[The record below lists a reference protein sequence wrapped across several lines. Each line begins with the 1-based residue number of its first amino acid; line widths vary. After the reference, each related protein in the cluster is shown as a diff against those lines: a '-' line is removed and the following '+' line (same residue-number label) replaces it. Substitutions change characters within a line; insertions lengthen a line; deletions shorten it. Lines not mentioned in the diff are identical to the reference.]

1 MVICL
6 CRDRREVTRYT
17 MSRVGKNPINI
28 PSGVDV
34 KLQGNLITVKGPK
47 GELKWNFSSGMRV
60 DVQDKN
66 IVVER
71 PSDTKQFRALH
82 GTTRSIIANMVNG
95 ISTGYE
101 KVLEING
108 VGYRA
113 QVQGQKINFILGYSH
128 PIEFQLPEGITAEVD
143 KKQVLLT
150 LRGIDKHLIGQ
161 VAANIRSL
169 RPPNV
174 YKGKGI
180 RFAGEVIKLKVGK
193 AGK

>member
-1 MVICL
+1 
-6 CRDRREVTRYT
+6 

-34 KLQGNLITVKGPK
+34 KIQGTLVSVKGPK
-47 GELKWNFSSGMRV
+47 GELKWTCPGEMKVSMKDN
-60 DVQDKN
+60 Q

-71 PSDTKQFRALH
+71 PSDAKPHRSLH
-82 GTTRSIIANMVNG
+82 GTVRSIIANMV
-95 ISTGYE
+95 TGASSGY
-101 KVLEING
+101 KRVLEING

-113 QVQGQKINFILGYSH
+113 QVQGNKISFTLGYSH
-128 PIEFQLPEGITAEVD
+128 PVEYSLPEGITAQVD
-143 KKQVLLT
+143 KKQTLLT
-150 LRGIDKHLIGQ
+150 LEGFDKQLIGQ

-180 RFAGEVIKLKVGK
+180 KYAEERIKMKVGK

>member
-1 MVICL
+1 MATCP

-17 MSRVGKNPINI
+17 MSRVGKNPISI

-47 GELKWNFSSGMRV
+47 GELKWNFAEGMKV

-71 PSDTKQFRALH
+71 PSDSKQFRALH
-82 GTTRSIIANMVNG
+82 GTTRSVIANMVTG
-95 ISTGYE
+95 TSAGYE

-113 QVQGQKINFILGYSH
+113 QVQGQKINFTLGYSH

-161 VAANIRSL
+161 VSANIRSL
-169 RPPNV
+169 RPPNI